1 MSNVHKRLRKETELQ
16 FLVSAQNLQVE
27 LTKFIMSEKNMPK
40 KYRYIIGLGLINKV
54 DELVDNLTA
63 ANTIYPTN
71 SSEYK
76 QRVYY
81 QTQAIINCWQ
91 LHNKIVRIILCI
103 DTAKIQ
109 KLEKVAELL
118 VDTEGLIKQWKKSDK
133 ERYKLFVE
141 KL

>member
-40 KYRYIIGLGLINKV
+40 KYRYIIGMGLINKV

-71 SSEYK
+71 KEEYLE
-76 QRVYY
+76 RVKY
-81 QTQAIINCWQ
+81 QTNAIINCWQ

-103 DTAKIQ
+103 NTAKIE
-109 KLEKVAELL
+109 KLENIAELL
-118 VDTEGLIKQWKKSDK
+118 VDTEGLIKKWKKSDK
-133 ERYKLFVE
+133 ERYKSYL
-141 KL
+141 L